1 MNKKQRRENRE
12 LSARESIDLDRAL
25 SVARETAARAGD
37 LLREGH
43 GRSFVVEHKSEVD
56 LVTEYDRRSE
66 ELVVA
71 SLCEAFPDHSVIGE
85 EGTAV
90 ERQGSEVVWYVD
102 PLDGTTNFAH
112 GLFWY
117 GVCLGMEVAGV
128 PTVAVVLAPEMGW
141 ELWAVRGRGAWH
153 DGQRL
158 QVSKNSTLVRSLVA
172 TGFPYDRSS
181 CEDNNLP
188 QFSAVMPR
196 IQGIRRMGVAS
207 LDCAHVAGGKLDAYW
222 EMKLKPWD
230 ICAGALLV
238 TEAGGRVTDLD
249 GGPFD
254 SRSGRILA
262 SNGLVHEELVEALG
276 AATNAGGSRP

>member
-1 MNKKQRRENRE
+1 MGKE
-12 LSARESIDLDRAL
+12 LDLDRAL
-25 SVARETAARAGD
+25 SVARETAARAAD

-43 GRSFVVEHKSEVD
+43 GRGFEVEHKGEVD

-85 EGTAV
+85 EGTEV
-90 ERQGSEVVWYVD
+90 QRQGSEVVWYVD

-141 ELWAVRGRGAWH
+141 ELWAVRGQGAWQN
-153 DGQRL
+153 GRRL
-158 QVSKNSTLVRSLVA
+158 RVSHNPTLVRSLVA
-172 TGFPYDRSS
+172 TGFPYDRRT

-188 QFSAVMPR
+188 QFCAVIRR

-207 LDCAHVAGGKLDAYW
+207 LDCAQVASGRLDAYW

-230 ICAGALLV
+230 ICAGSLLV

-254 SRSGRILA
+254 ARSGRILA
-262 SNGLVHEELVEALG
+262 SNGLVHEELLELLAG
-276 AATNAGGSRP
+276 ATNTG

>member
-1 MNKKQRRENRE
+1 MSNA
-12 LSARESIDLDRAL
+12 LDLDRAL
-25 SVARETAARAGD
+25 AVARDTAKRASD

-43 GRSFVVEHKSEVD
+43 GRDFKVEHKSEVD

-66 ELVVA
+66 ELVVSA
-71 SLCEAFPDHSVIGE
+71 LCEAFPEHSVIAE
-85 EGTAV
+85 EGTQV
-90 ERQGSEVVWYVD
+90 EHPGSDVTWYVD

-128 PTVAVVLAPEMGW
+128 PTVAVVRVPELGW
-141 ELWAVRGRGAWH
+141 EFWAVRDRGAWQ
-153 DGQRL
+153 DGRRL
-158 QVSKNSTLVRSLVA
+158 EVSKNPTLVRSLVA
-172 TGFPYDRSS
+172 TGFPYDRAT
-181 CEDNNLP
+181 CADNNVP
-188 QFSAVMPR
+188 QFNAVIPR

-222 EMKLKPWD
+222 EMKLQPWD

-254 SRSGRILA
+254 ARSGRILA
-262 SNGLVHEELVEALG
+262 SNGLVHDELVEALKSS
-276 AATNAGGSRP
+276 AHS

>member
-1 MNKKQRRENRE
+1 MSIE
-12 LSARESIDLDRAL
+12 LDLDRAL
-25 SVARETAARAGD
+25 SVARETAKRAAD

-43 GRSFVVEHKSEVD
+43 GRAFVVEHKSEVD

-66 ELVVA
+66 ELVVSA
-71 SLCEAFPDHSVIGE
+71 LCEAFPEHSVIAE
-85 EGTAV
+85 EGTEV
-90 ERQGSEVVWYVD
+90 ERPGSEVTWYVD

-128 PTVAVVLAPEMGW
+128 PTVAVVRVPELGW
-141 ELWAVRGRGAWH
+141 EMWAVKGRGAWQ
-153 DGQRL
+153 DGRRL
-158 QVSKNSTLVRSLVA
+158 QVSQNPTLVRSLVA
-172 TGFPYDRSS
+172 TGFPYDRAT

-249 GGPFD
+249 GAPFD
-254 SRSGRILA
+254 ARSGRILA
-262 SNGLVHEELVEALG
+262 SNGLVHDELMGVLAG
-276 AATNAGGSRP
+276 ARAASGDPGNP